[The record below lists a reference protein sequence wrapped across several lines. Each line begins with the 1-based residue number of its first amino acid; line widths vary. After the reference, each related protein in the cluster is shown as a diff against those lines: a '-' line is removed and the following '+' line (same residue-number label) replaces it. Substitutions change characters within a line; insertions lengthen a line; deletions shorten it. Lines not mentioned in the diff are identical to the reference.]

1 MRRRRSVAGAVAS
14 EPVLVGAVT
23 VLVVIVAVF
32 LAYNANNGLPFVPTK
47 QVEVDLPDADRLV
60 AGNEV
65 RVGGQRVGVVKQLTP
80 MVDAAGRVTAR
91 ARLLLEPGAAH
102 LGPRTQVRVRAR
114 SPLGLKYLEIVPE
127 PGGATLDRIDR
138 RRQARSVELDDVL
151 DTFDATTRSATQ
163 HLFEDLGVGF
173 ASRGEDLNLAL
184 SELPDAARG
193 VARVARALAA
203 PSTDLDGLIVGLADI
218 ARTFAPVSGSLRR
231 TFEHLDTTLAAI
243 AAERGALDQTL
254 QQLPRTEVI
263 ATRAFTTAAPVLGR
277 AAHLA
282 HALRTATPLI
292 RTAARRLADATTD
305 APADLRA
312 TLPFAGELRRTFGDL
327 RGLARR
333 PSTLGAV
340 RRLTP
345 VVTELRGLLP
355 DVMPFQTTCNYLGL
369 WMRNVNSATS
379 EGDRNGHWFRFGTV
393 APVEEMV
400 QQPRPASNL
409 HSNPYPIMRGD
420 DCEAGNEP
428 YLPGQRI
435 GNLAGDQG
443 PTEMT
448 SRPTGVH
455 GP

>member
-1 MRRRRSVAGAVAS
+1 MRRRRSAAGAVAS
-14 EPVLVGAVT
+14 EPVLIGAVT

-47 QVEVDLPDADRLV
+47 EVEVDLPDADRLV

-80 MVDAAGRVTAR
+80 RVDAAGRVTAR
-91 ARLLLEPGAAH
+91 ARLMLEPDAAH
-102 LGPRTQVRVRAR
+102 LGPNTEVRVRAR

-127 PGGATLDRIDR
+127 PGGATLDHLDR

-151 DTFDATTRSATQ
+151 DTFDARTRRATQ
-163 HLFEDLGVGF
+163 QLFEELGVGF

-184 SELPDAARG
+184 SKLPDAARG
-193 VARVARALAA
+193 LARVTRSLAA
-203 PSTDLDGLIVGLADI
+203 PSTDLEGLIIGLADA
-218 ARTFAPVSGSLRR
+218 ARTLAPVSDSLRR
-231 TFEHLDTTLAAI
+231 MLGHLDTTLGAVAT
-243 AAERGALDQTL
+243 ERRALDETL
-254 QQLPRTEVI
+254 QQLPPTEAI
-263 ATRAFTTAAPVLGR
+263 ATRAFMTSAPVLER
-277 AAHLA
+277 AARLA
-282 HALRTATPLI
+282 RALRTATPLVRI
-292 RTAARRLADATTD
+292 TARRLADATTA

-312 TLPFAGELRRTFGDL
+312 TLPFSSEFRRTFGDL
-327 RGLARR
+327 GRLARR
-333 PSTLGAV
+333 PSSLGAV

-345 VVTELRGLLP
+345 VMTELRGLLP
-355 DVMPFQTTCNYLGL
+355 EIMPFQIECNYLGL
-369 WMRNVNSATS
+369 WMRNVNSAVS

-393 APVEEMV
+393 APLEEMV
-400 QQPRPASNL
+400 QQPRPAANL
-409 HSNPYPIMRGD
+409 HSNPYPNMRAD

-428 YLPGQRI
+428 YLQGQRI

-448 SRPTGVH
+448 SRPAGVH